1 MINQVEVIKHEP
13 IGLSKEQVIAEFNNL
28 ASWEK
33 QEVYDE
39 MYYELCREK
48 RHLRME
54 SDKDLRDELERRGY
68 TVIA

>member
-1 MINQVEVIKHEP
+1 MVNQVEVIKHEP

-39 MYYELCREK
+39 MYYELNHEK
-48 RHLRME
+48 RPLRME

>member
-1 MINQVEVIKHEP
+1 MVNQVEVIKHEP

-39 MYYELCREK
+39 MYYELCRE
-48 RHLRME
+48 RIPLRTE

>member
-1 MINQVEVIKHEP
+1 MVNQVEVIKHEP

-39 MYYELCREK
+39 MYYELSREK
-48 RHLRME
+48 RPLRFLE
-54 SDKDLRDELERRGY
+54 DKVLRDELERRGF

>member
-13 IGLSKEQVIAEFNNL
+13 MGLSKEQVIAEFNNL

-39 MYYELCREK
+39 MYYELSREK
-48 RHLRME
+48 RPLRME